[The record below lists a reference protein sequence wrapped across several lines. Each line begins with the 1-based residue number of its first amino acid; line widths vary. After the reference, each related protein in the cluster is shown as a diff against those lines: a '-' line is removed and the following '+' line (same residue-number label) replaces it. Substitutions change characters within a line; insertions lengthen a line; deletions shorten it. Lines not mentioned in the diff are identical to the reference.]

1 MTAQPSHA
9 APARGEATVKI
20 DGVSKWFGPVVAVND
35 VSLEI
40 FPGVT
45 GLLGPNGAGKTTLL
59 HLMSGLAKPSEG
71 RVSVLDVP
79 VRRNPSIYRRVGV
92 MTEHEAIYDFLTGR
106 QFVEFNARLQG
117 LDDIEA
123 AVDRAIDQVDLA
135 GDQNRRMG
143 GYSRG
148 MRQRMRLAATM
159 VHDPEVLLLDEPLS
173 GTDPRQR
180 LRFIDIV
187 RRLGAEGR
195 TVLISSHILEEVEA
209 AADRIVLLIAGK
221 VAASGD
227 YRTIR
232 RKLNDRPYVVRVTS
246 SDPRALGAG
255 LLRIGAVESVALDED
270 NHLRVRSLDVA
281 ALQRALP
288 GVAQREGI
296 RLLRVEPLDD
306 TLESVFEYLAER

>member
-1 MTAQPSHA
+1 
-9 APARGEATVKI
+9 
-20 DGVSKWFGPVVAVND
+20 
-35 VSLEI
+35 
-40 FPGVT
+40 
-45 GLLGPNGAGKTTLL
+45 
-59 HLMSGLAKPSEG
+59 MSGLAKPSEG
-71 RVSVLDVP
+71 RVSILDAP
-79 VRRNPSIYRRVGV
+79 VRRNPSIYRRIGV

-117 LDDIEA
+117 LDDVEA

-135 GDQNRRMG
+135 GDQDRRMG

-288 GVAQREGI
+288 GVAQRGGI

-306 TLESVFEYLAER
+306 TLESVFEYLAEQ

>member
-1 MTAQPSHA
+1 MTAQPSHTT
-9 APARGEATVKI
+9 PAWGEATVNV

-35 VSLEI
+35 VSIEI
-40 FPGVT
+40 LPGVT

-59 HLMSGLAKPSEG
+59 HLMAGLAEPSEG
-71 RVSVLDVP
+71 RVSVLGAP
-79 VRRNPSIYRRVGV
+79 VRRNPPIYRRIGV
-92 MTEHEAIYDFLTGR
+92 MTEHEAIYGFLTGR

-117 LDDIEA
+117 LDDVA
-123 AVDRAIDQVDLA
+123 GAVDRAIELVDLVA
-135 GDQNRRMG
+135 DQHRRMG

-148 MRQRMRLAATM
+148 MRQRMRLAATL
-159 VHDPEVLLLDEPLS
+159 VHDPEVLFLDEPLS

-180 LRFIDIV
+180 LHFIDVV
-187 RRLGAEGR
+187 RRLSSDGR

-221 VAASGD
+221 VAATGD

-232 RKLNDRPYVVRVTS
+232 RKLNDRPYVVRVAS

-255 LLRIGAVESVALDED
+255 LLRIEAVESVALDED
-270 NHLRVRSLDVA
+270 DYLRVRSLDVA

-296 RLLRVEPLDD
+296 RLLRVQPLDD